1 MRKQLIALALVA
13 AVLAPGVA
21 FADSSTDAALGLA
34 AFAVFNQLFGGWG
47 YVQPAP
53 PPPQVVVVNPPPPPP
68 VVLYEYYP
76 VPPVYQY
83 YAPQPA
89 WCPPGLAKKGR
100 C

>member
-1 MRKQLIALALVA
+1 MRKGLIALALVA

-21 FADSSTDAALGLA
+21 SADSSTDAALGLA
-34 AFAVFNQLFGGWG
+34 AFAVFNQFLGGWG

-53 PPPQVVVVNPPPPPP
+53 PPPQIVIVNPPPPP
-68 VVLYEYYP
+68 VILYEYNP
-76 VPPVYQY
+76 APPVYQY
-83 YAPQPA
+83 YAPPPA